1 MRSNRFGRASA
12 RRWLA
17 VPLALLLT
25 GGAALPAGAGHQ
37 QSVEY
42 LITEL
47 DSLGG
52 SEAAGISINSAGLVA
67 GYSTLAGDA
76 VMHATLW
83 RDGSPTDLGTLGG
96 PNSAVLWPVKHNSG
110 LVVGVAE
117 TAELD
122 PRGELWSCSA
132 FFPSVTGH
140 VCRGFVWQ
148 DGTMRA
154 LSTHGGTHGFAAG
167 ANNRGQVIGWAET
180 AEPDLTC
187 VGRDQV
193 LGFIGAVWDTRDGD
207 RISPLPPLPGSGDS
221 ASAATAINDRGQVV
235 GISGA
240 CDQAVGRLSARHMV
254 LWQDGVPTEIP
265 SFGAEAWNT
274 PMAINERGTVV
285 GFANAAGTVGGGFA
299 ARPFVWTARSGTS
312 DLGTLDGDTGGQAL
326 GINNRGQAVGLSTG
340 PGGASAVVW
349 HAGSIS
355 DLNEASP
362 TYAGRLLFANDIN
375 DDGTLTGAAISVES
389 GEVVAFIATPIGE

>member
-1 MRSNRFGRASA
+1 
-12 RRWLA
+12 
-17 VPLALLLT
+17 
-25 GGAALPAGAGHQ
+25 
-37 QSVEY
+37 
-42 LITEL
+42 
-47 DSLGG
+47 
-52 SEAAGISINSAGLVA
+52 
-67 GYSTLAGDA
+67 
-76 VMHATLW
+76 
-83 RDGSPTDLGTLGG
+83 
-96 PNSAVLWPVKHNSG
+96 
-110 LVVGVAE
+110 
-117 TAELD
+117 
-122 PRGELWSCSA
+122 
-132 FFPSVTGH
+132 
-140 VCRGFVWQ
+140 
-148 DGTMRA
+148 
-154 LSTHGGTHGFAAG
+154 
-167 ANNRGQVIGWAET
+167 
-180 AEPDLTC
+180 
-187 VGRDQV
+187 V

-349 HAGSIS
+349 HAGSIT